1 MKVIPFKG
9 EHVPGAQFLQETEV
23 TVERLRSLLE
33 TAVIDLEPDDDGDL
47 YLTGGVDFPLWVHV
61 DSDRKL
67 LELFTYIGKVTQD
80 GATVTL
86 RLNDLNN
93 RYVLGQFSLIDSAIY
108 SRHIVSFDG
117 GLLPRQFVKMVRRFS
132 SSFREAIEEIENLLT
147 GEVSTDSPQRVE

>member
-1 MKVIPFKG
+1 
-9 EHVPGAQFLQETEV
+9 
-23 TVERLRSLLE
+23 
-33 TAVIDLEPDDDGDL
+33 
-47 YLTGGVDFPLWVHV
+47 VHV